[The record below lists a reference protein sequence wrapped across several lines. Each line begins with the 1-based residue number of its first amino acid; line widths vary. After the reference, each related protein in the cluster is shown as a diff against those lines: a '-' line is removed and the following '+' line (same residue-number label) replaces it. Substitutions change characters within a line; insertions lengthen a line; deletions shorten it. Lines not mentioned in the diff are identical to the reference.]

1 MQRKEINKLTS
12 ILVQL
17 AIVTLISLSCFIVYK
32 SSAEE
37 LTTTR
42 EATFKIEGMVC
53 SVCSFTIETALKKL
67 DGVINTDISYKNKE
81 AKVVYVE
88 GKVSEGDMISA
99 IENAGFGAVVI
110 NDKEEN

>member
-42 EATFKIEGMVC
+42 EAAFKIDGMVC
-53 SVCSFTIETALKKL
+53 SMCSFTIKTALKKL
-67 DGVINTDISYKNKE
+67 DGVIDTDISYKNKE
-81 AKVVYVE
+81 AKVIYVE
-88 GKVSEGDMISA
+88 GKVSEGDVISA
-99 IENAGFGAVVI
+99 IENAGFEAKVI
-110 NDKEEN
+110 NAKGKN

>member
-17 AIVTLISLSCFIVYK
+17 TIVTLISLSLFIVYK
-32 SSAEE
+32 SSAED
-37 LTTTR
+37 LTTTQ
-42 EATFKIEGMVC
+42 ESTFKIDGMVC
-53 SVCSFTIETALKKL
+53 SMCSITIKTALKKL
-67 DGVINTDISYKNKE
+67 DGVIDTDISYKNKE
-81 AKVVYVE
+81 AKVVYVA
-88 GKVSEGDMISA
+88 GKVTEDEMLRA